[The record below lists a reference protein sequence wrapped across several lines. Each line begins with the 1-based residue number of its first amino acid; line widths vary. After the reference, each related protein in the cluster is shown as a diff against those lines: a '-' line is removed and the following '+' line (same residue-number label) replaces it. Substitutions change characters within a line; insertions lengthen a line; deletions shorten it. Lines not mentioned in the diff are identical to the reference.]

1 MSALRNGGNPP
12 NTIRAAMNSRTSREQ
27 QSILKLIKSSK
38 TLVPIA
44 DLALELGLSPKKKL
58 FDVDTYIPITM
69 IHASELFVDKEFQRL
84 VIMSFIKSAKEFD
97 GTFARPLFVFLRP
110 SGEYA
115 VADGQHTTI
124 LGILYTTQGRDL
136 PLPCQV
142 VEHPK
147 DFTEQQ
153 CIDEEA
159 VIFGKLNKNR
169 RNVTKI
175 DQLRANIALKD
186 KDALSIQETL
196 VDMGV
201 HVENLGDND
210 GPEVFGYDKIMEAH
224 DKYGL
229 SCVRK
234 SIHLYR
240 KIQKDSRFK
249 WNGIDKPLNGGFIGG
264 LSAVFHLMEGQFI
277 GGAAKKDALTDYLEN
292 YLGNTA
298 IKGKNSF
305 TEHTAGVVQSILIA
319 RKIVESCNILITN
332 KVITKRNGDYL
343 QVEIGEDAM
352 SNAGLGDPSKVDRPA
367 GVE

>member
-1 MSALRNGGNPP
+1 MSALKNGGNPL
-12 NTIRAAMNSRTSREQ
+12 NAALPPS
-27 QSILKLIKSSK
+27 
-38 TLVPIA
+38 LVPITN
-44 DLALELGLSPKKKL
+44 LALDLGLSPKKKY
-58 FDVDTYIPITM
+58 FDVDTYIPITY
-69 IHASELFVDKEFQRL
+69 IPADKLFVDKEFQRL
-84 VIMSFIKSAKEFD
+84 VIMSFVKSAKEFD
-97 GTFARPLFVFLRP
+97 GTIARPLYVFLRP
-110 SGEYA
+110 NGQYA

-124 LGILYTTQGRDL
+124 LGILYTTQGGEL

-142 VEHPK
+142 IEHPK
-147 DFTEQQ
+147 NFTEQQ
-153 CIDEEA
+153 CIDVEA
-159 VIFGKLNKNR
+159 VKFGQLNKNR

-186 KDALSIQETL
+186 EAALKILETL

-224 DKYGL
+224 DKFGL

-234 SIHLYR
+234 SLHLYR
-240 KIQKDSRFK
+240 KIQKDNRFK

-264 LSAVFHLMEGQFI
+264 LSAVYHLMEGQFI
-277 GGAAKKDALTDYLEN
+277 GGASKKYALTDYLEN

-332 KVITKRNGDYL
+332 KVIRKSNGDFL
-343 QVEIGEDAM
+343 LVDIGEDAM
-352 SNAGLGDPSKVDRPA
+352 SNAGLGDPSKVIRPA
-367 GVE
+367 NVEGVE